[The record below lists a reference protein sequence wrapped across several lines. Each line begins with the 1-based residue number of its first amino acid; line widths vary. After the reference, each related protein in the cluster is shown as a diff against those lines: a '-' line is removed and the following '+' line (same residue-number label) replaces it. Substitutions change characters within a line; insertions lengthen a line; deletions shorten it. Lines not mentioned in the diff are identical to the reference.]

1 MKTRFAILSLIVLA
15 ISAAPAVAD
24 MTVNVTNEPG
34 GYNNGGPFT
43 ATVKGSAAIGIYAPG
58 SSFYTFCLE
67 GGITYSPG
75 TTYLATV
82 DAGAISGGGG
92 LNPDPISDQSAW
104 LYNNFLDGTLTYLD
118 GYTPLEE
125 RSAVQE
131 AIWRFED
138 EASHSS
144 PANVAL
150 LAVDLIGKAN
160 AAVTGGY
167 TNTNIMAMNLWAG
180 SAYTGTDI
188 QSMMVRVP
196 VPGAVLLGV
205 LGLGVASAR
214 LRRRSEK

>member
-1 MKTRFAILSLIVLA
+1 MVKRAILAVVIASMVA
-15 ISAAPAVAD
+15 VPAVAD
-24 MTVNVTNEPG
+24 MTVNVANVPG

-43 ATVKGSAAIGIYAPG
+43 ATVNGSAAIGIYAPG

-118 GYTPLEE
+118 GYTALQE

-138 EASHSS
+138 EASHTT
-144 PANVAL
+144 VETLAL
-150 LAVDLIGKAN
+150 DLMAQAN

-167 TNTNIMAMNLWAG
+167 TNTNIMAMNLWSG

-214 LRRRSEK
+214 LRRRSAK